1 MLAPER
7 WREEIGDEEIL
18 LRMIRRAMQEKG
30 PREYEE
36 LIKGDFRALSEKA
49 REPK

>member
-1 MLAPER
+1 
-7 WREEIGDEEIL
+7 
-18 LRMIRRAMQEKG
+18 MIRRAMQEKG

-36 LIKGDFRALSEKA
+36 LIREYFRALSEKV